1 MTRSPI
7 CYTAGC
13 MAQRCLC
20 LEGMMRLARLLPRWT
35 LTITGLQNGV
45 ASPPV

>member
-20 LEGMMRLARLLPRWT
+20 LKGMMRLARLAAALDFDNHVLAKT
-35 LTITGLQNGV
+35 V
-45 ASPPV
+45 